1 MLIRLITAISLLIFA
16 LLMMSGTHFD
26 MALYRSLIVF
36 LVLFAGFYL
45 TIFFVNVIQESS
57 ETQVA
62 SSPSVGGKSNGSSS
76 AGPSGSTGKGSSASA
91 GKGSGANSGSTSAG
105 SNTGSNSTTPGK
117 SGSPGTD
124 SESGGEA
131 KSKKT

>member
-16 LLMMSGTHFD
+16 LLMMSGTHID

-57 ETQVA
+57 ESQAA
-62 SSPSVGGKSNGSSS
+62 SSPSVGGKNNGSSS
-76 AGPSGSTGKGSSASA
+76 DGPAGSTGRGGSA
-91 GKGSGANSGSTSAG
+91 SAG

-117 SGSPGTD
+117 SGSPGSD